1 MEHQCKDCKHNHLND
16 GNEDMCI
23 ACSGYSDKFEPIED
37 KPMET
42 KCEDCKYWN
51 IPEKCYDLNCS
62 VHNHRAFAIEDKPM
76 EKKYKVLEEFPTVS
90 GFTRIGDIWNYHPG
104 IKKYIDKNGL
114 DYEIDLIENNP
125 KWFEEV
131 GTDMLESIIDENFIG
146 DEIKKNLKQCII
158 KQKIELLKWAIQFVD
173 NPKDRVTIDN
183 KISEL
188 QKEIK

>member
-1 MEHQCKDCKHNHLND
+1 
-16 GNEDMCI
+16 
-23 ACSGYSDKFEPIED
+23 
-37 KPMET
+37 
-42 KCEDCKYWN
+42 
-51 IPEKCYDLNCS
+51 
-62 VHNHRAFAIEDKPM
+62 M
-76 EKKYKVLEEFPTVS
+76 EKKYRVIKEFPTVS
-90 GFTRIGDIWNYHPG
+90 GFTRIGDIWKYHPG

-114 DYEIDLIENNP
+114 EYEIDLIENNP

-146 DEIKKNLKQCII
+146 DEIKKNLKQCIVN
-158 KQKIELLKWAIQFVD
+158 QKIELLKWAIQFVD